1 MANSKTIATMK
12 KLFTKLMLVAVAAM
26 GITAC
31 QNEPTEIN
39 VNAKKVTVEV
49 IGELD
54 ATRSSFGDFVENGD
68 ADYYPS
74 KWDGGEQ
81 VVFSLNE
88 AALVTADNT
97 GTGSK
102 ATFSVGLTDDKTTEG
117 AIYAFSPKGNYSTG
131 KGGFTGIKASEKYL
145 YVVVPTEQNPSTTS
159 VDPAVHLL
167 AGKATYDN
175 GLPSSIKMKFNHA
188 AAYGRMEI
196 TNFGEEITKVKITAS
211 SPLAGTSCHYYYA
224 DYADAQ
230 EGQLTNADQTT
241 ITINNPA
248 ADNKVFWFGCAPADL
263 SEGTLEVKVY
273 TADASYTKSINF
285 ASKDLKRGFAFV
297 QGEVANF
304 LVNMSDVAKDV
315 VDETSYALV
324 TSLADIEDGQYII
337 AGYDSANNK
346 YYALPNAAKTTAGRI
361 AGTQVTVTDNLVSG
375 VGAEDYMWTFT
386 KSGDKFTIT
395 NGEYYFDQSGSSN
408 TSLKVTTT
416 EATWSIETSSVAGCF
431 KLVPDAATS
440 RMLLFRVVED
450 DYGNNLEFGAYAFS
464 NETKSDYSSI
474 FLFKYGGTYK
484 PALATPVVTAA
495 AEGNTIT
502 VSWGAVEGAKD
513 YTVSCDGFD
522 DKTVTGTSVTYT
534 ELEYSNTYNFSV
546 VANPTDTEN
555 KTASNPGTASATT
568 EADPN
573 AAAPTSGYK
582 LIKTM
587 AEFTTGEYVIVGTNG
602 TSNYAMPNKSTSNK
616 PTATLV
622 TIVDDV
628 ISTANASGFV
638 WTITVTGT
646 NCTIYNGSSYLGYST
661 SGTDFSK
668 KDSAYNWAV
677 SVVDNL
683 FKIVPNSGTTR
694 AILYRTTGVF
704 APYAFSQVGNEYKYV
719 SLYKKIENAGDG
731 DEPATPV
738 QLDTP
743 TNVTASNITESS
755 ATISWTAVD
764 NAKGYTV
771 TYNGATKDVDTNSC
785 ELTGLTANKDY
796 SVTVVAKGDG
806 GVYYNDSAASE
817 VCEFTTLKAASGGDT
832 TSGWVRVTSTDM
844 ILSGGTFI
852 IGYEAT
858 AKSGQIVPMR
868 SDATGAKTTAN
879 GYHYSGTSSGTTSNN
894 STIDMNTITDTSKYQ
909 VTITTSTTVSG
920 AINIQLPNG
929 NYIGANNSKNTARL
943 YSSAGANTAYGVSIG
958 ANDVVTLKC
967 AAAATY
973 HTLQYNVGSP
983 RFANYNGGQKNLV
996 LYKLQ

>member
-1 MANSKTIATMK
+1 MK
-12 KLFTKLMLVAVAAM
+12 RLFNIMMFVAVAAM

-39 VNAKKVTVEV
+39 VSAKKVTIEV

-88 AALVTADNT
+88 AALVTAENT
-97 GTGSK
+97 GTGSN
-102 ATFSVGLTDDKTTEG
+102 ATFSVGLTDDETTEG
-117 AIYAFSPKGNYSTG
+117 TIYAFSPKGNYSTG
-131 KGGFTGIKASEKYL
+131 KGGFTNINASYQDM

-159 VDPAVHLL
+159 VDPEAHLL

-175 GLPSSIKMKFNHA
+175 GLPSSIKMTFNHV

-196 TNFGEEITKVKITAS
+196 TNFAEEITKVKITAS
-211 SPLAGTSCHYYYA
+211 APLAGTSCFYYYA
-224 DYADAQ
+224 G
-230 EGQLTNADQTT
+230 EKMGQLTNADQTT

-273 TADASYTKSINF
+273 TADASYTRSI
-285 ASKDLKRGFAFV
+285 DLTGKTLSFV
-297 QGEVANF
+297 QGQVANF
-304 LVNMSDVAKDV
+304 RVNMSGIAKDV

-324 TSLADIEDGQYII
+324 TSLADIEDGLYII
-337 AGYDSANNK
+337 AGYDSANDK

-386 KSGDKFTIT
+386 KSGEKFTIT

-408 TSLKVTTT
+408 TSLKVTTN
-416 EATWSIETSSVAGCF
+416 EATWSISTSSIAGCF
-431 KLVPDAATS
+431 KLVPDAAVT
-440 RMLLFRVVED
+440 RMLLFRAVED

-464 NETKSDYSSI
+464 NETNSDYSGI

-484 PALATPVVTAA
+484 AALAAPVVTATA
-495 AEGNTIT
+495 DGNSIT
-502 VSWGAVEGAKD
+502 VSWGAVEGAAN

-534 ELEYSNTYNFSV
+534 ELEYSTMYNFSV

-555 KTASNPGTASATT
+555 NTASNPGTASATT

-573 AAAPTSGYK
+573 AEAPTSGYK
-582 LIKTM
+582 LITSM
-587 AEFTTGEYVIVGTNG
+587 AELTTGEYVIVGTNG
-602 TSNYAMPNKSTSNK
+602 TSNYAMPNQSTSGK

-646 NCTIYNGSSYLGYST
+646 NCTIYNGSSYLGYSSSTNFAT
-661 SGTDFSK
+661 SN
-668 KDSAYNWAV
+668 SAYNWAV

-704 APYAFSQVGNEYKYV
+704 APYAFSNVGNEYKYV
-719 SLYKKIENAGDG
+719 SLYKKIENAGGG
-731 DEPATPV
+731 DEPDTPV
-738 QLDTP
+738 QLAAP
-743 TNVTASNITESS
+743 TNLS
-755 ATISWTAVD
+755 ATSTTNTATVTWTAVD
-764 NAKGYTV
+764 NASSYDVTV
-771 TYNGATKDVDTNSC
+771 GTTTKNVTTTTATFDGLTPDITYNVSVVAVGDGTNYTNST
-785 ELTGLTANKDY
+785 EATT
-796 SVTVVAKGDG
+796 TVK
-806 GVYYNDSAASE
+806 
-817 VCEFTTLKAASGGDT
+817 TLAESGGGDT
-832 TSGWVRVTSTDM
+832 TTEELAFDTFYSSTATQTAVTTASGDTFNVTFTQGDASTKPQWYTSDSGSVRIYAKSTFTIASTNGKNIKSIVINAKLSSTANKLTANSGTYTSSHNTSSYLDSTWTGDAQSVTFTV
-844 ILSGGTFI
+844 GGT
-852 IGYEAT
+852 
-858 AKSGQIVPMR
+858 SGHIR
-868 SDATGAKTTAN
+868 LDS
-879 GYHYSGTSSGTTSNN
+879 
-894 STIDMNTITDTSKYQ
+894 IT
-909 VTITTSTTVSG
+909 VT
-920 AINIQLPNG
+920 
-929 NYIGANNSKNTARL
+929 Y
-943 YSSAGANTAYGVSIG
+943 
-958 ANDVVTLKC
+958 
-967 AAAATY
+967 
-973 HTLQYNVGSP
+973 
-983 RFANYNGGQKNLV
+983 
-996 LYKLQ
+996 

>member
-1 MANSKTIATMK
+1 MNSKKTIATMK
-12 KLFTKLMLVAVAAM
+12 RLFNIMMFVAVAAM

-39 VNAKKVTVEV
+39 VSAKKVTIEV

-54 ATRSSFGDFVENGD
+54 ATRSSFGDMVVNGTD
-68 ADYYPS
+68 KHFPS

-88 AALVTADNT
+88 AALVTAENT

-102 ATFSVGLTDDKTTEG
+102 ATFSVELTEETPTTEG
-117 AIYAFSPKGNYSTG
+117 TIYAFSPKGNYSTG
-131 KGGFTGIKASEKYL
+131 KGGFTSINASYQDL

-159 VDPAVHLL
+159 VDPEAHLL

-175 GLPSSIKMKFNHA
+175 GLPSSIKMTFEHA

-196 TNFGEEITKVKITAS
+196 TNFAEEITKVKITAS
-211 SPLAGTSCHYYYA
+211 APLAGTSCFYYYA
-224 DYADAQ
+224 G
-230 EGQLTNADQTT
+230 EKMGQLTNADETT

-273 TADASYTKSINF
+273 TADASYTKSI
-285 ASKDLKRGFAFV
+285 DLTGKTLSFV
-297 QGEVANF
+297 QGQVANF
-304 LVNMSDVAKDV
+304 RVSMSGVAKDV

-324 TSLADIEDGQYII
+324 TSLADIEDGLYII
-337 AGYDSANNK
+337 AGYDSANDK

-386 KSGDKFTIT
+386 KSGEKFTIT

-408 TSLKVTTT
+408 TSLKVTTN
-416 EATWSIETSSVAGCF
+416 EATWSISTASVAGCF
-431 KLVPDAATS
+431 KLVPDAAVT

-464 NETKSDYSSI
+464 NETNSDYSGI

-484 PALATPVVTAA
+484 TALAAPVVTAT

-502 VSWGAVEGAKD
+502 VSWGAVEGAAN
-513 YTVSCDGFD
+513 YTVSCDGLE
-522 DKTVTGTSVTYT
+522 DKTVDGTSVTYT
-534 ELEYSNTYNFSV
+534 ELEYSTMYNFSV

-555 KTASNPGTASATT
+555 NTASNPGTASATT

-573 AAAPTSGYK
+573 AEAPTSGYK
-582 LIKTM
+582 LITSM
-587 AEFTTGEYVIVGTNG
+587 SEFTTGEYVIVGTNG
-602 TSNYAMPNKSTSNK
+602 TSNYAMPNQSTSGK

-646 NCTIYNGSSYLGYST
+646 NCTIYNGSSYLGYSSST
-661 SGTDFSK
+661 NFATNNN
-668 KDSAYNWAV
+668 AYNWAV

-704 APYAFSQVGNEYKYV
+704 APYAFSNVGNEYKYV
-719 SLYKKIENAGDG
+719 SLYKKIENAGGG
-731 DEPATPV
+731 DEPDTPV
-738 QLDTP
+738 QLAAP
-743 TNVTASNITESS
+743 TNLSATATTNT
-755 ATISWTAVD
+755 ATISWDAVANASSYNVTVGTTTKNVTTTTATFDGLTPDATYNVRVVAVGD
-764 NAKGYTV
+764 GVSYTNSEDATTTVKTLAESGGGDVTTTTATITFSDLGYTGTTNMWELSPAAIEIDANTSVTFFKGTNANGCKYYVSGSAVRCYGGAYFTVSSTKTIVKIELVYGSSDGSNAITTDCGTFDSPTWTGSSNSVKFTIGGSSGNRRIAGVTV
-771 TYNGATKDVDTNSC
+771 TYEN
-785 ELTGLTANKDY
+785 
-796 SVTVVAKGDG
+796 
-806 GVYYNDSAASE
+806 
-817 VCEFTTLKAASGGDT
+817 
-832 TSGWVRVTSTDM
+832 
-844 ILSGGTFI
+844 
-852 IGYEAT
+852 
-858 AKSGQIVPMR
+858 
-868 SDATGAKTTAN
+868 
-879 GYHYSGTSSGTTSNN
+879 
-894 STIDMNTITDTSKYQ
+894 
-909 VTITTSTTVSG
+909 
-920 AINIQLPNG
+920 
-929 NYIGANNSKNTARL
+929 
-943 YSSAGANTAYGVSIG
+943 
-958 ANDVVTLKC
+958 
-967 AAAATY
+967 
-973 HTLQYNVGSP
+973 
-983 RFANYNGGQKNLV
+983 
-996 LYKLQ
+996 

>member
-1 MANSKTIATMK
+1 M
-12 KLFTKLMLVAVAAM
+12 FVAVAAM

-39 VNAKKVTVEV
+39 VSAKKVTIEV

-88 AALVTADNT
+88 AALVTAENT

-102 ATFSVGLTDDKTTEG
+102 ATFSVGLTDDETTEG
-117 AIYAFSPKGNYSTG
+117 TIYAFSPKGNYSTG
-131 KGGFTGIKASEKYL
+131 KGGFTSINASYQDL
-145 YVVVPTEQNPSTTS
+145 YVVVPTEQTPSTTS
-159 VDPAVHLL
+159 VDPAAHLL

-175 GLPSSIKMKFNHA
+175 GLPSSIKMTFEHA

-196 TNFGEEITKVKITAS
+196 TNFAEEITKVKITAS
-211 SPLAGTSCHYYYA
+211 EALAGTSCFYYYA
-224 DYADAQ
+224 G
-230 EGQLTNADQTT
+230 EKMGQLTNADQTT

-248 ADNKVFWFGCAPADL
+248 ADNKAFWFGCAPADL

-273 TADASYTKSINF
+273 TANASYTKSI
-285 ASKDLKRGFAFV
+285 DLTGKTLSFV
-297 QGEVANF
+297 QGQVANF
-304 LVNMSDVAKDV
+304 RVNMSGVAKDV

-337 AGYDSANNK
+337 AGYDSTNDK

-386 KSGDKFTIT
+386 KSGEKFTIT

-408 TSLKVTTT
+408 TSLKVTTN
-416 EATWSIETSSVAGCF
+416 EATWSISTSSVAGCF
-431 KLVPDAATS
+431 KLVPDAAVT

-464 NETKSDYSSI
+464 NETNSDYSGI

-484 PALATPVVTAA
+484 TALAAPEVTASA
-495 AEGNTIT
+495 DGNTIT
-502 VSWGAVEGAKD
+502 VSWGAVEGAAN
-513 YTVSCDGFD
+513 YTVSCDGLE
-522 DKTVTGTSVTYT
+522 DKTVNGTSAEYT
-534 ELEYSNTYNFSV
+534 ELEYSTMYNFSV

-555 KTASNPGTASATT
+555 NTASNPGTASATT

-573 AAAPTSGYK
+573 AEAPTSGYK
-582 LIKTM
+582 LITSM

-602 TSNYAMPNKSTSNK
+602 TSNYAMPNQSTSGK
-616 PTATLV
+616 PTATIV

-646 NCTIYNGSSYLGYST
+646 NCTIYNGSSYLGYSSST
-661 SGTDFSK
+661 NFATNN
-668 KDSAYNWAV
+668 SAYNWAV

-704 APYAFSQVGNEYKYV
+704 APYAFSNTTNNPNEYKYV
-719 SLYKKIENAGDG
+719 SLYKKIENAGGG
-731 DEPATPV
+731 DEPDTPV
-738 QLDTP
+738 QLDAP
-743 TNVTASNITESS
+743 TNLSATSTANT
-755 ATISWTAVD
+755 ATISWSAVANASSYDVTVGTTTKNVTTTTATFDGLTPEITYNVSVVAVGD
-764 NAKGYTV
+764 GTNYTNSTAATTTV
-771 TYNGATKDVDTNSC
+771 TTDAESGGGDEGNSGSVSFDFSAGEASLTSTPITITKNGNTGWRDECLRINSNAGADAIVFTADTGYVITKIEFTYTTTSYNGAFETTVGTYTLNGTSATWTGSSNEVSFTN
-785 ELTGLTANKDY
+785 
-796 SVTVVAKGDG
+796 
-806 GVYYNDSAASE
+806 
-817 VCEFTTLKAASGGDT
+817 
-832 TSGWVRVTSTDM
+832 
-844 ILSGGTFI
+844 
-852 IGYEAT
+852 
-858 AKSGQIVPMR
+858 
-868 SDATGAKTTAN
+868 GAKQAR
-879 GYHYSGTSSGTTSNN
+879 
-894 STIDMNTITDTSKYQ
+894 ITN
-909 VTITTSTTVSG
+909 VVITYE
-920 AINIQLPNG
+920 N
-929 NYIGANNSKNTARL
+929 
-943 YSSAGANTAYGVSIG
+943 
-958 ANDVVTLKC
+958 
-967 AAAATY
+967 
-973 HTLQYNVGSP
+973 
-983 RFANYNGGQKNLV
+983 
-996 LYKLQ
+996 

>member
-117 AIYAFSPKGNYSTG
+117 TIYAFSPKGNYSTG

-248 ADNKVFWFGCAPADL
+248 TDNKVFWFGSAPAEL
-263 SEGTLEVKVY
+263 SDGTLEVKVY
-273 TADASYTKSINF
+273 TADASYTKNINF
-285 ASKDLKRGFAFV
+285 ASKDLERGFAFV

-304 LVNMSDVAKDV
+304 RVNMSDVAKDV

-464 NETKSDYSSI
+464 NETNSDYSSI

-502 VSWGAVEGAKD
+502 VSWGAVEGAAN
-513 YTVSCDGFD
+513 YTVSCNGFD

-534 ELEYSNTYNFSV
+534 VEYSTMYNFSV

-555 KTASNPGTASATT
+555 NTASNPGTASAIT

-582 LIKTM
+582 LITSM

-602 TSNYAMPNKSTSNK
+602 TSNYAMPNKSTSGK

-646 NCTIYNGSSYLGYST
+646 NCTIYNGSSYLGYSSST
-661 SGTDFSK
+661 NFASNT
-668 KDSAYNWAV
+668 SAYNWAV
-677 SVVDNL
+677 SVDGNL

-704 APYAFSQVGNEYKYV
+704 APYAFSNTTNSPNEYKYV
-719 SLYKKIENAGDG
+719 SLYKKIENAGG
-731 DEPATPV
+731 DEPAT
-738 QLDTP
+738 TP
-743 TNVTASNITESS
+743 LTAPEVTATTDGNTITVSWGAVDGAANYTVSCDGLADKTVTDTSVTYTELEYRTKYTFEVVANPADDDTTHTASAAGNAS
-755 ATISWTAVD
+755 ATTEAES
-764 NAKGYTV
+764 
-771 TYNGATKDVDTNSC
+771 
-785 ELTGLTANKDY
+785 
-796 SVTVVAKGDG
+796 
-806 GVYYNDSAASE
+806 
-817 VCEFTTLKAASGGDT
+817 SGGDVVT
-832 TSGWVRVTSTDM
+832 TTTATITFSALGYTDKTNMWELSPAAIEIDANTSVTFFKGTNANGCKYYANGTAVRCYGGAYFTVSSTKT
-844 ILSGGTFI
+844 IVKIELVYGSGGDSNAITTDCGTFDSPTWTGSSNSVKFT
-852 IGYEAT
+852 IG
-858 AKSGQIVPMR
+858 
-868 SDATGAKTTAN
+868 
-879 GYHYSGTSSGTTSNN
+879 GTTGNRR
-894 STIDMNTITDTSKYQ
+894 IAGVK
-909 VTITTSTTVSG
+909 VTYE
-920 AINIQLPNG
+920 N
-929 NYIGANNSKNTARL
+929 
-943 YSSAGANTAYGVSIG
+943 
-958 ANDVVTLKC
+958 
-967 AAAATY
+967 
-973 HTLQYNVGSP
+973 
-983 RFANYNGGQKNLV
+983 
-996 LYKLQ
+996 

>member
-1 MANSKTIATMK
+1 M
-12 KLFTKLMLVAVAAM
+12 FVAVAAM

-39 VNAKKVTVEV
+39 VNAKKVTIEV

-54 ATRSSFGDFVENGD
+54 ATRSSFGDMVVNGTEK
-68 ADYYPS
+68 YVPS

-88 AALVTADNT
+88 AALVTAENT

-102 ATFSVGLTDDKTTEG
+102 ATFSVGLTDDETTEG
-117 AIYAFSPKGNYSTG
+117 TIYAFSPKGNYSTG
-131 KGGFTGIKASEKYL
+131 KGGFTSINASYQDL

-159 VDPAVHLL
+159 VDPAAHLL

-175 GLPSSIKMKFNHA
+175 GLPSSIKMTFEHA

-196 TNFGEEITKVKITAS
+196 TNFAEEITKVKITAS
-211 SPLAGTSCHYYYA
+211 SPLAGTSCYYYYA
-224 DYADAQ
+224 G
-230 EGQLTNADQTT
+230 EKMGQLTNADEET

-273 TADASYTKSINF
+273 TADASYTKSI
-285 ASKDLKRGFAFV
+285 DLTGKTLSFV
-297 QGEVANF
+297 QGQVANF
-304 LVNMSDVAKDV
+304 RVSMSGVAKDV

-324 TSLADIEDGQYII
+324 TSLADIEDGLYII
-337 AGYDSANNK
+337 AGYESANDK

-408 TSLKVTTT
+408 TSLKVTTN
-416 EATWSIETSSVAGCF
+416 EATWSISTSSIAGCF
-431 KLVPDAATS
+431 KLVPDAAVT
-440 RMLLFRVVED
+440 RMLLFRAVED

-464 NETKSDYSSI
+464 NETNSDYSGI

-484 PALATPVVTAA
+484 AALAAPEVTAT

-502 VSWGAVEGAKD
+502 VSWGAVEGAAN
-513 YTVSCDGFD
+513 YTVSCDGLE
-522 DKTVTGTSVTYT
+522 DKTVDGTSVTYT
-534 ELEYSNTYNFSV
+534 ELEYSTMYNFSV

-555 KTASNPGTASATT
+555 NTASNPGTASATT

-573 AAAPTSGYK
+573 AEAPTSGYK
-582 LIKTM
+582 LITSL

-602 TSNYAMPNKSTSNK
+602 TSNYAMPNQSTSGK

-628 ISTANASGFV
+628 ISTTNASGFV

-646 NCTIYNGSSYLGYST
+646 NCTIYNGSSYLGYSSST
-661 SGTDFSK
+661 NFATNN
-668 KDSAYNWAV
+668 SAYNWAV

-704 APYAFSQVGNEYKYV
+704 APYAFSNIGNEYKYV
-719 SLYKKIENAGDG
+719 SLYKKIENAGGG
-731 DEPATPV
+731 DEPDTPV
-738 QLDTP
+738 QLAAP
-743 TNVTASNITESS
+743 TNLSATATADT
-755 ATISWTAVD
+755 ATISWDAVANASSYDVTVGTTTKNVTTTTATFD
-764 NAKGYTV
+764 GLTPDA
-771 TYNGATKDVDTNSC
+771 TYNVS
-785 ELTGLTANKDY
+785 
-796 SVTVVAKGDG
+796 VVAVGDG
-806 GVYYNDSAASE
+806 TNYTDSTAA
-817 VCEFTTLKAASGGDT
+817 TTTVKTLAESSGGDT
-832 TSGWVRVTSTDM
+832 TTEELAFDTFYSSTATQTAVTTASGDTFNVTFTQGDASTKPQWYTSDSGSVRIYAKSTFTIASTNGKNIKSIVINAKLSSTANKLTANSGTYTSSHNTSSYLDSTWTGDAQSVTFTV
-844 ILSGGTFI
+844 GGT
-852 IGYEAT
+852 
-858 AKSGQIVPMR
+858 SGHIR
-868 SDATGAKTTAN
+868 LDS
-879 GYHYSGTSSGTTSNN
+879 
-894 STIDMNTITDTSKYQ
+894 IT
-909 VTITTSTTVSG
+909 VT
-920 AINIQLPNG
+920 
-929 NYIGANNSKNTARL
+929 Y
-943 YSSAGANTAYGVSIG
+943 
-958 ANDVVTLKC
+958 
-967 AAAATY
+967 
-973 HTLQYNVGSP
+973 
-983 RFANYNGGQKNLV
+983 
-996 LYKLQ
+996 